1 MNLTEKDVCG
11 ITGSINEK
19 KENPLLN
26 DTTAEKISG
35 IYKIINKVNGKYYVG
50 SSNNIIRRW
59 TEHKLELS
67 KNRHNNDYLQK
78 SYNKHGIN
86 DFDFII
92 IEKVSVDKLIE
103 TEQKYL
109 DTAKQEK
116 YKCYNLNFLADRVE
130 MTDEVREK
138 ISKSNKGKHYMTE
151 EDRLYLSKLNI
162 GKPISKERKQKLQ
175 GKNNPNH
182 NKTIYTFRN
191 TKTNETFMGTCFE
204 LRTKYNLFHENISKV
219 VSGERKS
226 TGKWSLSQSV

>member
-1 MNLTEKDVCG
+1 MNSTEKDVCG
-11 ITGSINEK
+11 IIGNINEK
-19 KENPLLN
+19 KENLLLK
-26 DTTAEKISG
+26 DTTNEKISG

-50 SSNNIIRRW
+50 SSKDIHRRW
-59 TEHKLELS
+59 NDHKLELN
-67 KNRHNNDYLQK
+67 KNRHNNNYLQK
-78 SYNKHGIN
+78 SYNKHGVSN
-86 DFDFII
+86 FDFII
-92 IEKVSVDKLIE
+92 TEKVSVDKLIE
-103 TEQKYL
+103 IEQKYL
-109 DTAKQEK
+109 DTAKQERD
-116 YKCYNLNFLADRVE
+116 KCYNLNFLADRVE